1 MPLEPGSRLG
11 PFEVLSR
18 LGAGGMGEVWR
29 ARDTRLQRDVAIK
42 VLPEAFAQDADRLQR
57 FTREA
62 HVLASLN
69 HPNIAAIYSFEEVDG
84 LRFLVLELVSGE
96 TLKQRIVRAPVPVN
110 EAIRFALQIADALE
124 AAHAKG
130 ILHRDL
136 KPANVNVTPEGKLK
150 LLDFGLAKAFALG
163 AASPD
168 ISHSPT
174 IAADAT
180 HQGVVLGTASYM
192 SPEQA
197 RGRALDARSDL
208 WAFGCVIYEMLARK
222 KAFDGDSVSDILVA
236 ILDREPDW
244 AALPSATPSPLRDL
258 LRRLLEK
265 DPAKR
270 PGNVR
275 ETRALL
281 EAAAGSRTTAVFA
294 ALPRPATR
302 AGRVTGA
309 VAAVAVLAGGAYLA
323 LRTRP
328 GAGALPKEKYLAILP
343 FKDLSGR
350 AEGQVVVDGIADS
363 FGARLTKVP
372 GLMVMSSGRD
382 AGGVSDAEIARFAR
396 ERGANLLLQC
406 SYRSQGDTVR
416 LTYRLLSPTSLAILA
431 GDEVEGA
438 AKDQFALEDRLFE
451 NVLASLRLQVGRT
464 GAPAAANAAVVA
476 QRPAAGEPYFRALG
490 LLRRYDDPDAL
501 ASAIDILA
509 SIPGAEKSALVQA
522 ALSRGLLERYRMAK
536 DPEDASR
543 ARVAVE
549 RAIAL
554 DDRLPESHLALG
566 QLLLQTG
573 RPKDAVD
580 EIRKALERQARSADA
595 TLLLGDALLKAGAPA
610 EAEAAYREAITLNPD
625 YWASYSKLA
634 AVFYQRG
641 DMPMALELFRTAA
654 GKNPASPKVLSNVG
668 AVLLRLGRLDEAEA
682 AFRKAVDLAP
692 NPDALS
698 FSNLGTSQYLAGR
711 AIDAAASFEKAA
723 AANPNDLRYRV
734 NLADAY
740 RFSPGLEGRADAAYR
755 EGLRL
760 ADAERAI
767 HPLDAGTLAIVAKA
781 QARTGNAAQAALSL
795 QQALALEPEN
805 PAVLFRAA
813 VVENALGHG
822 PQALQLLKRAV
833 GKGVAPAQI
842 ARDPELFNLKDEP
855 DYRTLVGGVPPAAA
869 EKARTP

>member
-11 PFEVLSR
+11 TFEVLSR

-42 VLPEAFAQDADRLQR
+42 VLPDAFAQDADRLQR

-96 TLKQRIVRAPVPVN
+96 TLKQRIARAPVSVN
-110 EAIRFALQIADALE
+110 EVIRIALQIADALE

-130 ILHRDL
+130 VLHRDL
-136 KPANVNVTPEGKLK
+136 KPANVNVTPEGKVK

-163 AASPD
+163 AASPE

-197 RGRALDARSDL
+197 RSRTLDARSDL
-208 WAFGCVIYEMLARK
+208 WAFGCVLYEMLARR
-222 KAFDGDSVSDILVA
+222 KAFDGETVSDILVA
-236 ILDREPDW
+236 ILDREPGW
-244 AALPSATPSPLRDL
+244 AALPSPMPAPLLDL
-258 LRRLLEK
+258 LKRLLQK
-265 DPAKR
+265 DPANR
-270 PGNVR
+270 PGKVQ
-275 ETRALL
+275 ETRAFL
-281 EAAAGSRTTAVFA
+281 EAAAGSRSTAVFP
-294 ALPRPATR
+294 ALSRPASR
-302 AGRVTGA
+302 AGRLAATA
-309 VAAVAVLAGGAYLA
+309 AAVAVLAGGATLA

-328 GAGALPKEKYLAILP
+328 SAGALPREKYLAILP

-350 AEGQVVVDGIADS
+350 PEGQVVVDGIADS

-372 GLMVMSSGRD
+372 GLMVMSSGRGG
-382 AGGVSDAEIARFAR
+382 GGVRDDAEIARFAR

-416 LTYRLLSPTSLAILA
+416 LTYRLLSPSSLAILA

-438 AKDQFALEDRLFE
+438 TRDQFALEDRLFE
-451 NVLASLRLQVGRT
+451 NVLSSLRLQVGHT
-464 GAPAAANAAVVA
+464 GAPAAASAAVVA
-476 QRPAAGEPYFRALG
+476 QRPSAGEPYFRALG
-490 LLRRYDDPDAL
+490 LLQRYDDPKAL
-501 ASAIDILA
+501 ASAIDVLSA
-509 SIPGAEKSALVQA
+509 IPDGARSALVQA

-543 ARVAVE
+543 ARAAVE

-595 TLLLGDALLKAGAPA
+595 TLLLGDALAKSGAPA
-610 EAEAAYREAITLNPD
+610 EAEAVYREAIALNPD
-625 YWASYSKLA
+625 YWAGYSKLA
-634 AVFYQRG
+634 GVFYQRG
-641 DMPMALELFRTAA
+641 DMPKALELFRTAA
-654 GKNPASPKVLSNVG
+654 EKYPSSPRVHSNVG
-668 AVLLRLGRLDEAEA
+668 AVLLRLGRVEEAEA
-682 AFRKAVDLAP
+682 AFRSAVDLAP
-692 NPDALS
+692 DANAW
-698 FSNLGTSQYLAGR
+698 SNLGTSQYLAR
-711 AIDAAASFEKAA
+711 RFTDAAVSFEKAV
-723 AANPNDLRYRV
+723 DLAPHEMRYRV
-734 NLADAY
+734 YLADAY
-740 RFSPGLEGRADAAYR
+740 WFAPELKDRAALAYGKGLELSAS
-755 EGLRL
+755 E
-760 ADAERAI
+760 ERI
-767 HPLDAGTLAIVAKA
+767 HPLGASEILVAAKA
-781 QARTGNAAQAALSL
+781 EVRTGHAAQAAQSL
-795 QQALALEPEN
+795 QRALALEPGN
-805 PAVLFRAA
+805 PTVLFRAA
-813 VVENALGHG
+813 LIENALGHG
-822 PQALQLLKRAV
+822 SQAVRLLEQAV
-833 GKGVAPAQI
+833 GKGFAPAQI
-842 ARDPELFNLKDEP
+842 ARDPELFNLKDDP
-855 DYRTLVGGVPPAAA
+855 DYRALVGGVPPAAA
-869 EKARTP
+869 GRAGTP

>member
-69 HPNIAAIYSFEEVDG
+69 HPSIAAIYSFEEVDG
-84 LRFLVLELVSGE
+84 IRFLVLELVSGE
-96 TLKQRIVRAPVPVN
+96 TLKQRILRAPMPVD
-110 EAIRFALQIADALE
+110 EAIRIALQIADALE

-130 ILHRDL
+130 VLHRDL
-136 KPANVNVTPEGKLK
+136 KPANVNVTPEGKVK

-168 ISHSPT
+168 VSNSPT

-192 SPEQA
+192 SPEQT
-197 RGRALDARSDL
+197 RSRALDARSDL
-208 WAFGCVIYEMLARK
+208 WAFGCVLYEMLARR
-222 KAFDGDSVSDILVA
+222 KAFDGETVSDILVA

-244 AALPSATPSPLRDL
+244 AALPAATPSPLRDL
-258 LRRLLEK
+258 LGRLLQK
-265 DPAKR
+265 DPANR
-270 PGNVR
+270 PGKVQ
-275 ETRALL
+275 ETRAFL
-281 EAAAGSRTTAVFA
+281 EAAAGSRTTAVFPA
-294 ALPRPATR
+294 SPRASR
-302 AGRVTGA
+302 AGRVAATA
-309 VAAVAVLAGGAYLA
+309 AAVAVLAGGAYLA

-350 AEGQVVVDGIADS
+350 KDGQIIVDGIADS

-382 AGGVSDAEIARFAR
+382 PGGGSDAEIARFAK

-416 LTYRLLSPTSLAILA
+416 LTYRLLSPSSLAILA

-464 GAPAAANAAVVA
+464 GAPAAASAAVVA
-476 QRPAAGEPYFRALG
+476 QRPSVGEPYFRALG
-490 LLRRYDDPDAL
+490 LLRRYDDPKAL
-501 ASAIDILA
+501 ASAIDLLSA
-509 SIPGAEKSALVQA
+509 LPGGERSALVQA
-522 ALSRGLLERYRMAK
+522 ALSRALLERYRMAK
-536 DPEDASR
+536 DPEDATLAR
-543 ARVAVE
+543 AAVE
-549 RAIAL
+549 RALAL

-595 TLLLGDALLKAGAPA
+595 TLLLGDALAKAGAPA
-610 EAEAAYREAITLNPD
+610 EAEAAYREAIALNPD
-625 YWASYSKLA
+625 YWAGYSKLA

-641 DMPMALELFRTAA
+641 DMPKALELFRTAA
-654 GKNPASPKVLSNVG
+654 EKNPSSPKLLSNVG

-682 AFRKAVDLAP
+682 AFRRAVDVAP

-711 AIDAAASFEKAA
+711 ATDAAASFEKAA
-723 AANPNDLRYRV
+723 AASPNDLRYRV

-740 RFSPGLEGRADAAYR
+740 RFAPGLEGRADAAYR

-760 ADAERAI
+760 FEAERAI
-767 HPLDAGTLAIVAKA
+767 HPLDAGTLTIVAKA
-781 QARTGNAAQAALSL
+781 QARTGNAAQAAQSL
-795 QQALALEPEN
+795 QQALALEPDN
-805 PAVLFRAA
+805 PTVVFRAA

-822 PQALQLLKRAV
+822 PQAVRLLKRAV
-833 GKGVAPAQI
+833 EKGFAPAQI
-842 ARDPELFNLKDEP
+842 ARDPELFNLRDDP
-855 DYRTLVGGVPPAAA
+855 DYRALVGGVPPAAA